1 MQWRI
6 SSIEFGGRAA
16 LNGTFEYQR
25 SPGSARDIAYR
36 AWLLESGDRRVLV
49 DTGPPPGEA
58 AARGMSIAHSLAE
71 LIPAETLSGI
81 TDVVLT
87 HGHWDHMGNLR
98 DVPSARVWLQATEW
112 EFIASGYLRFG
123 AVGDYYGSTDAL
135 HRAHREGRLSLVDGA
150 GEVAPGIRYVWTG
163 GHTPGHQVVLV
174 DAPEGLAVMCGDL
187 IPVADNM
194 RNATAPGVF
203 TNLLQVID
211 GIEHIKKLD
220 PAVLYTGHDLGPVPV
235 TMSSLQIK

>member
-1 MQWRI
+1 MHWRI

-25 SPGSARDIAYR
+25 RPGSARDIAYR
-36 AWLLESGDRRVLV
+36 AWLLDSGDRRILV
-49 DTGPPPGEA
+49 DTGPPPAEA
-58 AARGMSIAHSLAE
+58 AARGMSIARSLADI
-71 LIPAETLSGI
+71 LPAETIAGI

-87 HGHWDHMGNLR
+87 HAHWDHMGNLG
-98 DVPSARVWLQATEW
+98 DVLSARVWLLRAEW
-112 EFIASGYLRFG
+112 EFIASDYLRFG
-123 AVGDYYGSTDAL
+123 AVGDYYGSPDAL
-135 HRAHREGRLSLVDGA
+135 HRAHREGRLSLVEGA
-150 GEVAPGIRYVWTG
+150 GEVVPGIQYLWTG

-174 DAPEGLAVMCGDL
+174 DTAEGLAVLCGDL

-211 GIEHIKKLD
+211 GIERIKQLD
-220 PAVLYTGHDLGPVPV
+220 PAMLYTGHDLAPVPV
-235 TMSSLQIK
+235 TMSSLKTN